1 MAAFSAAFD
10 VGALRTVGVKVGR
23 AGAALVHVRGTW

>member
-10 VGALRTVGVKVGR
+10 VGALRAAGVKVGR